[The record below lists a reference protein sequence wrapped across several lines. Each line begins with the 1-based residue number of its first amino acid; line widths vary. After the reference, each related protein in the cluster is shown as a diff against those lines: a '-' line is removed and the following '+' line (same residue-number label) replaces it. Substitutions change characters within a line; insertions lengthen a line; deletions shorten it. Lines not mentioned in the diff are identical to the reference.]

1 MSNNQPTLQDE
12 IKAPSTN
19 PRRPRRGSYKPA
31 RRRLLSS
38 RFREIHQ
45 RARGNRT
52 SQGVAILLAS
62 SGPASLWRS
71 SGRGAHQ
78 LSKMPRL
85 CGGLRLGIHPS

>member
-19 PRRPRRGSYKPA
+19 PGVRGEAATSPA

-38 RFREIHQ
+38 RFREIPSTGSGKPNL
-45 RARGNRT
+45 ARRRHSFGILRT
-52 SQGVAILLAS
+52 SILMAIFRSWRA
-62 SGPASLWRS
+62 PALEN
-71 SGRGAHQ
+71 AQ
-78 LSKMPRL
+78 L